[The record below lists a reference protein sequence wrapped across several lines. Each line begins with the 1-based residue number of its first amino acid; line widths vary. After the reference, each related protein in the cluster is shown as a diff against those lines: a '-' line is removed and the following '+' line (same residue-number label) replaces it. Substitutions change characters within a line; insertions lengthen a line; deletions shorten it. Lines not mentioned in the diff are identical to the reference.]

1 MMGSTVEV
9 TELSL
14 EFNGDYKA
22 QMDEVTSLLEAM
34 TPYLTREQRISL
46 IGEVTDAYVNQVGER
61 PDGNVLYRMGNMIL
75 HEELSDNRPNKAQD
89 DYSILSEG
97 QLNARREGRERKRRK
112 KTGVVY
118 REVPMKHASNVATD
132 GKDYT
137 LPIRNF
143 RNPF

>member
-1 MMGSTVEV
+1 MMENTVEV

-34 TPYLTREQRISL
+34 TPYLTRKQRISL
-46 IGEVTDAYVNQVGER
+46 IEEVTDAYVNQVGEK

-75 HEELSDNRPNKAQD
+75 HEELTDIHPDKMTINEYPIISQR
-89 DYSILSEG
+89 
-97 QLNARREGRERKRRK
+97 QLERRRGKRERRK
-112 KTGVVY
+112 TSGTAII
-118 REVPMKHASNVATD
+118 EVPIKHASNVATD

>member
-1 MMGSTVEV
+1 MGESKQGYKRGDRMMENTVEV

-46 IGEVTDAYVNQVGER
+46 IEEVTDAYVNQVGEK

-75 HEELSDNRPNKAQD
+75 HEELTDIHPDKMTINEYPLISQR
-89 DYSILSEG
+89 
-97 QLNARREGRERKRRK
+97 QLERRRANREREKRSGHDIH
-112 KTGVVY
+112 GVALKLQV
-118 REVPMKHASNVATD
+118 
-132 GKDYT
+132 
-137 LPIRNF
+137 
-143 RNPF
+143 